1 MNENEKLLL
10 DLSVKSAAQ
19 GIKAAVNTLETV
31 GYLLARAQGDLVI
44 RKKMDSDLGVPRLPK
59 TSGDG
64 YGDYLF
70 MDNASSL
77 VAEKLTAIR
86 KLQEELL
93 TIRNNLAK

>member
-1 MNENEKLLL
+1 MNENEKLVL

-31 GYLLARAQGDLVI
+31 GYLLARVQGDLII
-44 RKKMDSDLGVPRLPK
+44 RKKMDSDGK
-59 TSGDG
+59 S
-64 YGDYLF
+64 YGDYAF
-70 MDNASSL
+70 MDNTASL

-86 KLQEELL
+86 KLQEDLL